1 MSVGTAVAVGEGVSV
16 GVAVAVAEGV
26 AVGAPVA
33 EGVTVPMAAVVGE
46 GLPVT
51 AAEGVAVTTAAAV
64 GEATSVS
71 PGEGVVL
78 TIDTRVGV
86 PSMTVKVGL
95 GVRVGFGFGT
105 GAGWAHALRSA
116 STAKEQRTSLILLFT
131 IRLLVSSKLPTPPC
145 PHSKTGAYWQASQA
159 AGGARASAQNNPL
172 QKRWRLYHEER
183 EKAKRTLKLGSTS
196 RWG

>member
-51 AAEGVAVTTAAAV
+51 AAEGVAVTTAV

-159 AGGARASAQNNPL
+159 AGGARASAQSNPL

>member
-33 EGVTVPMAAVVGE
+33 DGVTVPVSAVVGE
-46 GLPVT
+46 GIPV
-51 AAEGVAVTTAAAV
+51 AAVEGV
-64 GEATSVS
+64 GEATPVT

-131 IRLLVSSKLPTPPC
+131 IRLLVSSKLATPPC
-145 PHSKTGAYWQASQA
+145 PHSKTGAYWQAIQA
-159 AGGARASAQNNPL
+159 AGGAGASAQSNSL
-172 QKRWRLYHEER
+172 EERWRLYHEER
-183 EKAKRTLKLGSTS
+183 EEAKRTLKPGSAS
-196 RWG
+196 RWGTNFPGS